1 MKHWCLPY
9 LFYTEISQEWFD
21 DIVCVCVFFLNNVIY
36 KVKVIQEQYSEM
48 APQFVDVF
56 FLRIGEPPRIFTSE
70 KLCLCNASIHT
81 HLSYCP
87 AANEPN

>member
-1 MKHWCLPY
+1 
-9 LFYTEISQEWFD
+9 
-21 DIVCVCVFFLNNVIY
+21 
-36 KVKVIQEQYSEM
+36 M

>member
-1 MKHWCLPY
+1 MILCG
-9 LFYTEISQEWFD
+9 
-21 DIVCVCVFFLNNVIY
+21 FFLKNNVIY

-48 APQFVDVF
+48 APQFVDVFF

>member
-1 MKHWCLPY
+1 MS
-9 LFYTEISQEWFD
+9 YTKSKSFRSNILKWLHNLWM
-21 DIVCVCVFFLNNVIY
+21 C
-36 KVKVIQEQYSEM
+36 
-48 APQFVDVF
+48 F